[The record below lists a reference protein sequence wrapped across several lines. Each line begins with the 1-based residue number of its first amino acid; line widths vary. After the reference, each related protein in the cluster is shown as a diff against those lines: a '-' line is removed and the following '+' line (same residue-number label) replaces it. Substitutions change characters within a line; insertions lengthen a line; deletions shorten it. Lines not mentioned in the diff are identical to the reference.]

1 MKIVCYP
8 NRILA
13 EPTPKVTVFD
23 QKLRD
28 TAKMMFETMYA
39 ANGVGLA
46 APQVGLSLR
55 MAVICTGNCP
65 DGEVVL
71 VNPEI
76 IDSQGKATVEEG
88 CLSFPG
94 IYVKVSR
101 HAAVKVQYQDLDGA
115 THVLEAEGLLA
126 RAVQHELDHLDGVLL
141 YDHMSPIQRMA
152 NRRALR
158 MLELRQASGADP
170 VVGGST

>member
-8 NRILA
+8 NRVLA
-13 EPTPKVTVFD
+13 QPTPKVTVFD

-55 MAVICTGNCP
+55 MAVICPGNCP
-65 DGEVVL
+65 DGELVL

-94 IYVKVSR
+94 IYVKVQR
-101 HAAVKVQYQDLDGA
+101 PAAVKVQYQDLDGA

-126 RAVQHELDHLDGVLL
+126 RAVQHELDHLNGVLL

-170 VVGGST
+170 VVGESA